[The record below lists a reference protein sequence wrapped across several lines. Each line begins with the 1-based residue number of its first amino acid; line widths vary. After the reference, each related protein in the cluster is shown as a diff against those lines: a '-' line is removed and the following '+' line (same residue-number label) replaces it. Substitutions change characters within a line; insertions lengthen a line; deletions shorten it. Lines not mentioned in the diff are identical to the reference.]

1 MKKIGIIGAGTM
13 ASGMARNFLKHD
25 VEVFIWNRTPSRVES
40 LVQLGATLCT
50 SPNEL
55 TSKADVIIEC
65 VSDVQASRSVWL
77 NKEGIL
83 EDAKPGKILIISS
96 TVSIAWVD
104 ELAKICD
111 TKGFVFLDLALTGG
125 PKGAESGTLC
135 LLAGGPED
143 VLNDL
148 KQELSAISSHIF
160 HFGTAGMGMRFKL
173 MQNALSSIHLNAAA
187 QASKLAEQA
196 GIKPSRFYE
205 AITVGHMASS
215 SPITVSVLG
224 DISTPPTFANFSVK
238 MLEKDLRYAQEWT
251 DELDIPF
258 DLLDDTLQDFID
270 STENPGKKSE
280 LSSVIN
286 MYRKFDTY

>member
-1 MKKIGIIGAGTM
+1 MEK
-13 ASGMARNFLKHD
+13 LKMH
-25 VEVFIWNRTPSRVES
+25 
-40 LVQLGATLCT
+40 
-50 SPNEL
+50 SPNFVDQNIAQIAEL
-55 TSKADVIIEC
+55 FPNC
-65 VSDVQASRSVWL
+65 VTESR
-77 NKEGIL
+77 NE
-83 EDAKPGKILIISS
+83 
-96 TVSIAWVD
+96 
-104 ELAKICD
+104 
-111 TKGFVFLDLALTGG
+111 KGDLQRAIDFDL
-125 PKGAESGTLC
+125 
-135 LLAGGPED
+135 
-143 VLNDL
+143 L